1 MKFLKKI
8 CCGMFIGVANI
19 LPGVSGGT
27 LAISMGV
34 YDKIIYAVTHIKKE
48 FRESLRILMPVGIGI
63 LLGFSGLSYIIR
75 WMFLEYPVQTHLLFT
90 GLILGGIP
98 EILKVI
104 EMSGFRAAGI
114 FVFAIFFLLTAC
126 LPLFGGDTQTVVL
139 EISMIMAVKLFAIG
153 VLAAATM
160 VIPGVSG
167 SMILLLLGYYQ
178 PLLDEITESISGFL
192 EMNLQQMMHGV
203 LLLGP
208 MAAGVVTGVFLIANL
223 IEFLFK
229 HHKIIT
235 YWGILGLIFA
245 SPVGILSEIRNFSV
259 DFFTILTG
267 IIAFVFGI
275 LIVKQL
281 GEKES

>member
-1 MKFLKKI
+1 
-8 CCGMFIGVANI
+8 MFIGVANI

-104 EMSGFRAAGI
+104 EISGFRAAGI

-139 EISMIMAVKLFAIG
+139 EISMIMAVKLFAI
-153 VLAAATM
+153 
-160 VIPGVSG
+160 
-167 SMILLLLGYYQ
+167 
-178 PLLDEITESISGFL
+178 
-192 EMNLQQMMHGV
+192 GV